1 MKLTRALSAGVIDS
15 GFASLATFAL
25 NLYAINRWDTGAP
38 EVLGLYFLFMS
49 AFFMASAV
57 PYQLLYIPAE
67 KRSLEID
74 EATRVKLMNGVLAR
88 SLPIAL
94 GSGALVSLATI
105 PGFASGF
112 SWSDQ
117 VPFLLTGVAATVFSP
132 MQNYARRLLFLAGR
146 GWSAAAVSMV
156 QFVVAVGALVTLL
169 NLETP
174 SRWIPIGALAMANII
189 SLGTAIAI
197 AVAAAR
203 KLSTS
208 QVTAAEELD
217 STMGTRRLATSGRW
231 LMTTG
236 LMSTGNNFVIES
248 IISLLAGPVA
258 LGLAG
263 AAKTVAQPIMVLANG
278 LRSVLGPRSMKRAA
292 DHDRPAARRVTRL
305 YAILTALAV
314 VAYIGVAGFNW
325 ALNPLTSF
333 VTGAYSL
340 AWLVP
345 VSIIAAGF
353 NSVAFAPRMELIG
366 ADREAD
372 LMKAEVG
379 TNAIQLAVATAV
391 AAMSGTVANA
401 GAFARPIGFGALGIS
416 RLALYDRALDNHY
429 ASAPP
434 PVATP
439 EQAAP

>member
-38 EVLGLYFLFMS
+38 RVLGLYFLFMA

-74 EATRVKLMNGVLAR
+74 EASRLLLMNGVLTR
-88 SLPIAL
+88 SLPIAI
-94 GSGALVSLATI
+94 GSGALVGLAAVS
-105 PGFASGF
+105 GLASGF
-112 SWSDQ
+112 TWSEQ
-117 VPFLLTGVAATVFSP
+117 VPFLVTGAAATVFSP
-132 MQNYARRLLFLAGR
+132 MQNYARRLLHLAGR
-146 GWSAAAVSMV
+146 AWSAAAVSMV
-156 QFVVAVGALVTLL
+156 QFIVAVGGLALLL
-169 NLETP
+169 ASGVP
-174 SRWIPIGALAMANII
+174 PRWIPIGALAMANII
-189 SLGTAIAI
+189 SLATAVAIARHG
-197 AVAAAR
+197 ASRLQANQAAA
-203 KLSTS
+203 
-208 QVTAAEELD
+208 AHELD
-217 STMGTRRLATSGRW
+217 ATMETRRLATSGRW

-248 IISLLAGPVA
+248 LISLLAGPVA
-258 LGLAG
+258 LALAG
-263 AAKTVAQPIMVLANG
+263 SAKTVAQPIMVLANG

-292 DHDRPAARRVTRL
+292 DRNRPAARRVTRL
-305 YAILTALAV
+305 YAVLTALAV
-314 VAYIGVAGFNW
+314 AAYIGVAGWDW

-372 LMKAEVG
+372 LLKAEVG
-379 TNAIQLAVATAV
+379 TNAVQLAVATAI
-391 AAMSGTVANA
+391 AAMSGAIASA

-416 RLALYDRALDNHY
+416 RLALYDRALDDY
-429 ASAPP
+429 YSSAPP
-434 PVATP
+434 SVATP